1 MNIIWFQQSKTWANI
16 TYGTQDE
23 AQAAIEDVDGRPP
36 HKFSVKF
43 ALSKEELERRKKE
56 DIVNIESG
64 RQINQKLDD
73 FQNRQRG
80 QGPVQQLSERGQKL
94 KDVAEANQVP
104 QVQYGARGL
113 PANHNFRNESS
124 ATESELDE
132 WCTLQGYMKI
142 RPVLAAMNNVN
153 PTFDRTPWVFGY
165 PTVLPYSP
173 SQNCV
178 LCGKTGSKRCSKC
191 KEWYCSQVCQIND
204 WPRHKSVCF
213 EPPPLEN
220 SDG

>member
-1 MNIIWFQQSKTWANI
+1 MNIICFQQSKTWANI

-56 DIVNIESG
+56 DIVNLESG
-64 RQINQKLDD
+64 RQINRKLDD

-94 KDVAEANQVP
+94 KDVVEANQVP

-113 PANHNFRNESS
+113 PANHNFR
-124 ATESELDE
+124 
-132 WCTLQGYMKI
+132 
-142 RPVLAAMNNVN
+142 
-153 PTFDRTPWVFGY
+153 
-165 PTVLPYSP
+165 
-173 SQNCV
+173 
-178 LCGKTGSKRCSKC
+178 
-191 KEWYCSQVCQIND
+191 
-204 WPRHKSVCF
+204 
-213 EPPPLEN
+213 
-220 SDG
+220 

>member
-43 ALSKEELERRKKE
+43 ALSKEEIERRKKE
-56 DIVNIESG
+56 DFVNIESG

-94 KDVAEANQVP
+94 KDVVEANQVP

-113 PANHNFRNESS
+113 PANHNFRY
-124 ATESELDE
+124 LYYFIVCYFI
-132 WCTLQGYMKI
+132 WRIKFRYLR
-142 RPVLAAMNNVN
+142 RPQKDWLNFV
-153 PTFDRTPWVFGY
+153 VF
-165 PTVLPYSP
+165 
-173 SQNCV
+173 SQYLNM
-178 LCGKTGSKRCSKC
+178 
-191 KEWYCSQVCQIND
+191 Y
-204 WPRHKSVCF
+204 
-213 EPPPLEN
+213 
-220 SDG
+220 